1 MWKNFLKIIYPY
13 YCLSCQKELNDSYLC
28 HECFNAIPLLKKQLC
43 PVCEKPSPFGKTHKN
58 CRKKTPLSGV
68 FVAMDYKEK
77 IVQRLIHQ
85 YKYKFVK
92 NLAEPLTGI
101 LIKSLT
107 KQKHELFFNADGVI
121 ITAVPLHPV
130 RLRWRGF
137 NQAQFIAQKL
147 TSRFNLPY
155 KNILIRSKNNPAQK
169 DMPRTPLRQKNIQA
183 VFRINKMFDEKYQ
196 KENLLKTKLNFQ
208 KSNIIIVDDITTTLA
223 TLNECAATL
232 LPLKPENIYAIVLA
246 RGL

>member
-1 MWKNFLKIIYPY
+1 MLKNFLKIIYPY
-13 YCLSCQKELNDSYLC
+13 YCLSCNNELNSSYLC
-28 HECFNAIPLLKKQLC
+28 RECFSAIPLLKEQLC
-43 PVCEKPSPFGKTHKN
+43 PACEKPSPFGKTHAI
-58 CRKKTPLSGV
+58 CRQKTPLSGI

-92 NLAEPLTGI
+92 NLAEPLTNI
-101 LIKSLT
+101 LIKSLAEQN
-107 KQKHELFFNADGVI
+107 KELFFNTDTI
-121 ITAVPLHPV
+121 ITAVPLHSI

-147 TSRFNLPY
+147 ASHFNIPY
-155 KNILIRSKNNPAQK
+155 ENLLIRSKNNLAQK
-169 DMPRTPLRQKNIQA
+169 DMPQTSLRQKNIQG
-183 VFRINKMFDEKYQ
+183 VFRLNDAPNAKYQ
-196 KENLLKTKLNFQ
+196 IGSPV
-208 KSNIIIVDDITTTLA
+208 KSNIVIIDDITTTLS

-232 LPLKPENIYAIVLA
+232 LPLKPKNIYAIVLA

>member
-13 YCLSCQKELNDSYLC
+13 YCLLCKKELNNSYLC
-28 HECFNAIPLLKKQLC
+28 RECFNTIPLLKEQLC
-43 PVCEKPSPFGKTHKN
+43 PICEKLSPLGKTHEN

-77 IVQRLIHQ
+77 IVQQLIHQ

-92 NLAEPLTGI
+92 NLAEPLTDI
-101 LIKSLT
+101 LIKSLAE
-107 KQKHELFFNADGVI
+107 QNNELFFNAGSV
-121 ITAVPLHPV
+121 ITAVPLHSI

-137 NQAQFIAQKL
+137 NQAQLVAEKL
-147 TSRFNLPY
+147 ASHFNLPY
-155 KNILIRSKNNPAQK
+155 KNLLIRSKNNPAQK
-169 DMPRTPLRQKNIQA
+169 NIPQTSLRQKNVQN
-183 VFRINKMFDEKYQ
+183 VFRLNDASDTKHKTEK
-196 KENLLKTKLNFQ
+196 TLNA
-208 KSNIIIVDDITTTLA
+208 NIIIIDDITTTLS

-232 LPLKPENIYAIVLA
+232 LPLKPKKIYAIVLA